1 MRTEPSGLPGS
12 IPGGGVL
19 IMGKD
24 YECKKEEKQPL
35 VVDLREYKLAYG
47 ITHAIYSYGEPIPI
61 DELK

>member
-1 MRTEPSGLPGS
+1 
-12 IPGGGVL
+12 
-19 IMGKD
+19 MGKD